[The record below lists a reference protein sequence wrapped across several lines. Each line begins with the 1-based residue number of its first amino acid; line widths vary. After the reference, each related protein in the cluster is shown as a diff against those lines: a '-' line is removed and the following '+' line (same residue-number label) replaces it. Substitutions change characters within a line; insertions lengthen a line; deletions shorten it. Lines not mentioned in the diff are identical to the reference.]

1 MYQKLVLD
9 VLSQYGVDY
18 INILSSQKG
27 YRNEIYPIILS
38 DSQMIQLTFFKTE
51 RGTLSRIKCS
61 NAVSEKASLEGFP
74 TRVLIDKRIS
84 RIHTPQKEIYAALYS
99 YLPGNTIAWEM
110 YTKQHLKLL
119 GKTMSNLHAALSM
132 QNFKHTINIVDENLE
147 LLERMNIYFNDIN
160 VLNAVKS
167 KLSLDIS
174 FKFHSFKKILDGCRN
189 LPNQTQ
195 LHMDF
200 VRGNILFSDTTTDTM
215 KNSNELSITGILD
228 FEKTAYGHPLFDVA
242 RTLSF
247 LYVDCKY
254 KTLDQVKKYFIYSGY
269 QKRGLSTLEHTGIL
283 LTHLV
288 DFYLMYDLYKFL
300 RHNPYESLNLN
311 EHFKRTKDILI
322 DHRMV
327 HYI

>member
-1 MYQKLVLD
+1 M
-9 VLSQYGVDY
+9 
-18 INILSSQKG
+18 
-27 YRNEIYPIILS
+27 
-38 DSQMIQLTFFKTE
+38 
-51 RGTLSRIKCS
+51 
-61 NAVSEKASLEGFP
+61 
-74 TRVLIDKRIS
+74 
-84 RIHTPQKEIYAALYS
+84 
-99 YLPGNTIAWEM
+99 
-110 YTKQHLKLL
+110 
-119 GKTMSNLHAALSM
+119 
-132 QNFKHTINIVDENLE
+132 
-147 LLERMNIYFNDIN
+147 DIPC
-160 VLNAVKS
+160 LM
-167 KLSLDIS
+167 L
-174 FKFHSFKKILDGCRN
+174 
-189 LPNQTQ
+189 
-195 LHMDF
+195 
-200 VRGNILFSDTTTDTM
+200 
-215 KNSNELSITGILD
+215 
-228 FEKTAYGHPLFDVA
+228 